1 MLVEWEG
8 WGGGRTFGHGR
19 VGSVVSV
26 RVGRGLIVVMSRKV
40 FSSAMSLENCDRPD
54 SSSCLWALL
63 VYRERQVETGGT
75 KT

>member
-26 RVGRGLIVVMSRKV
+26 RFGRGLGGSIVVVSRTV
-40 FSSAMSLENCDRPD
+40 FFSAVSLENGDCPD
-54 SSSCLWALL
+54 SDMAVVVCGSCLCI
-63 VYRERQVETGGT
+63 
-75 KT
+75 

>member
-1 MLVEWEG
+1 MSG
-8 WGGGRTFGHGR
+8 TRRDR
-19 VGSVVSV
+19 VGDGLLDMVNGGVVSV
-26 RVGRGLIVVMSRKV
+26 RVGRGLGVVMSRKV